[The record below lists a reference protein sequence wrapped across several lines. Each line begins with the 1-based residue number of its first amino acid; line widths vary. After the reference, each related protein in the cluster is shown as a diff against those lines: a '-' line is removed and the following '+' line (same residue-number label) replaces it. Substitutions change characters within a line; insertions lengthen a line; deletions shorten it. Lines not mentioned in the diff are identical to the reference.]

1 MRSLSKPPG
10 PLDDLDHLTASALGE
25 RLVETRR
32 SIDRMESDFSRCLA
46 RFANLQGYAED
57 GAVTLVQWLRWKCRL
72 TPGHAFERAQVA
84 RLLPTLP
91 LAEAA
96 LANGEIGYDHAAV
109 LARSSDE
116 VGAEAAA
123 KAEPDLVDWARKLDP
138 ARLRLVAR
146 HLRHCVNPDG
156 VLKEANQAY
165 DRRALH
171 LSQMLDGV
179 FRIDGILDP
188 EGGATLQTAL
198 NALMAPELAGE
209 SRRPAERRA
218 DALVELAH
226 QRLATGELPDVGGLR
241 PHLTVTAPLAT
252 LRREPESPAGELQ
265 WSDPIPAESV
275 RRLACDASI
284 IRVLLDPAS
293 QPIDVG
299 RATRVI
305 SSALRVALV
314 VRDFGCR
321 FPGCDRPPAWTE
333 GHHLVHWADGGE
345 TNLDNVVLM
354 CRRHHRRIH
363 EGGWTLAWSE
373 DRTLVAIQPE
383 WTRLRVDH
391 SHRHVEARARSA

>member
-1 MRSLSKPPG
+1 MRSIADSAPPDN
-10 PLDDLDHLTASALGE
+10 LDRLTRPALGE
-25 RLVETRR
+25 RLIEIRQ
-32 SIDRMESDFSRCLA
+32 SIDQMELEFSRTLA
-46 RFANLQGYAED
+46 RFTSLQGFVGD
-57 GAVTLVQWLRWKCRL
+57 GAVSLVQWLRWKCRL

-84 RLLPTLP
+84 RHLPTLP
-91 LAEAA
+91 VAEQA
-96 LANGEIGYDHAAV
+96 LENGEIGYDHAAV
-109 LARSSDE
+109 LARSREE

-123 KAEPDLVDWARKLDP
+123 KAEPDLVDWARRLDP
-138 ARLRLVAR
+138 ARLGIVAR

-156 VLKEANQAY
+156 VLKDANEAY

-171 LSQMLDGV
+171 LSQMMDGV
-179 FRIDGILDP
+179 FRIDGMLDP

-218 DALVELAH
+218 DALVELAR
-226 QRLATGELPDVGGLR
+226 QRLDSGELPEVGGQR

-252 LRREPESPAGELQ
+252 VRREPESPAGELQ

-275 RRLACDASI
+275 RRLACDASVT
-284 IRVLLDPAS
+284 RVLLNPSS

-321 FPGCDRPPAWTE
+321 FPGCDRPPDWTE

-354 CRRHHRRIH
+354 CRRHHRRVH
-363 EGGWTLAWSE
+363 EGGWTLAWSD

-383 WTRLRVDH
+383 WTRLRVDG
-391 SHRHVEARARSA
+391 SHRHVLPHARSA